1 MKRDELINLSISM
14 NEDAS
19 SGLISKDASFCTKEQ
34 EKIQELQRSLDQL
47 QQSEL
52 RFKQLFNQS
61 ADPILLLG
69 SQGFLDCNQSAL
81 ALFGYSYK
89 EQLCAIHPSQI
100 SPEFQA
106 DGQSSFDKANAMI
119 AIAQATGS
127 HQFEWLHQKLNGENF
142 WAEVTL
148 TLIPYDGE
156 QILHSVVRDISTR
169 KQTLIELE
177 KFQTKLKFLMQG
189 TPMGVIELNLEFAI
203 VDWNP
208 AAEKIFGYTATE
220 MLHQPILRIVPEQ
233 YRHNVNDILQSLLD
247 RGVGSY
253 TIEENITKDGRLI
266 ISEWIDT
273 PLLDE
278 QGNTIGIY
286 SMVHDIT
293 DRKRHE
299 LAIKQKSQE
308 LEQAL
313 QTLQQAQLQII
324 QSEKMSALGNLV
336 AGVAHEINNPLG
348 FIDGNLSQSTLAI
361 KDILDCLQLYQKYF
375 PVPGAEIT
383 AKIEEVELD
392 YLLEDIPKML
402 ESMQMGCDRI
412 KAISASLRVFSRA
425 DQEIKVPGDIHAG
438 IDSTLMI
445 LQHRLKAG
453 NNRPAIQVVRNYG
466 AIPSITCFLGQ
477 LNQVFMNIFANA
489 IDSFDMASKSITLR
503 QLAVNPQQITITTEL
518 ISAQGLVVIKIKDNG
533 DGMPE
538 SVKTRIF
545 DHLFTTKDVGVGT
558 GLGLAIA
565 WQIIVDKHQGTLE
578 VNSTPGQGAEF
589 VITLPVERVES
600 T

>member
-1 MKRDELINLSISM
+1 M

-19 SGLISKDASFCTKEQ
+19 TRFISRDVSFYTKEQ

-61 ADPILLLG
+61 ADAILLLG

-81 ALFGYSYK
+81 DLFGYSYT

-100 SPEFQA
+100 SPEVQA

-119 AIAQATGS
+119 AIAQSRGS
-127 HQFEWLHQKLNGENF
+127 HQFEWLHRKFNGENF

-156 QILHSVVRDISTR
+156 QILHSVVRDISAR

-177 KFQTKLKFLMQG
+177 KFQTKLTFLMQS
-189 TPMGVIELNLEFAI
+189 TPLGVIELNPEFAI

-208 AAEKIFGYTATE
+208 AAEKIFGYSARE
-220 MLHQPILRIVPEQ
+220 MLYQSISRIVPEQ
-233 YRHNVNDILQSLLD
+233 HRHKVNDILQSLLD

-253 TIEENITKDGRLI
+253 SIEENITKDGRLI

-293 DRKRHE
+293 DRKRNE

-313 QTLQQAQLQII
+313 QTVQQAQLQII

-336 AGVAHEINNPLG
+336 TGVAHEINNPLG
-348 FIDGNLSQSTLAI
+348 FIDGNLSQSTIAL
-361 KDILDCLQLYQKYF
+361 KDVLDCLQLYQKHF
-375 PVPGAEIT
+375 PQPGAEIT
-383 AKIEEVELD
+383 AKIEEVELE
-392 YLLEDIPKML
+392 YLVEDIPKML
-402 ESMQMGCDRI
+402 ESMQIGCDRI

-425 DQEIKVPGDIHAG
+425 DQEVKVPADIHAG

-453 NNRPAIQVVRNYG
+453 NNRPAIQVIRKY
-466 AIPSITCFLGQ
+466 AEIPPVTCFLGQ

-489 IDSFDMASKSITLR
+489 IDVFDTAAAHSTFKELEI
-503 QLAVNPQQITITTEL
+503 NPQQIIITTEL
-518 ISAQGLVVIKIKDNG
+518 MLAQKLVIIKIKDNG
-533 DGMPE
+533 PGMSE
-538 SVKTRIF
+538 EVKTRIF
-545 DHLFTTKDVGVGT
+545 DHLFTTKGVGVGT

-565 WQIIVDKHQGTLE
+565 WQIIVDKHQGTLD
-578 VNSTPGQGAEF
+578 VISTPSQGAEF
-589 VITLPVERVES
+589 VITLPLTSISEP
-600 T
+600 TN

>member
-1 MKRDELINLSISM
+1 MSGINLKKLLTRKEVASTIREFIDESSIVITDVFG
-14 NEDAS
+14 NLILGEIRDAS
-19 SGLISKDASFCTKEQ
+19 AERFPLKIAEEVLVGWIIGDKQVKAFIPIITYILNQEIEKKTLAQEVLSKYQEINLFYRLSERITSVLELEIIVKVVIEEARKLIKTSSGSIMLLNRTTGVLEVASAFGGEACSIPVMPGRGIAGDIFSTGIAE
-34 EKIQELQRSLDQL
+34 IVNDVLSDNRFIPT
-47 QQSEL
+47 QSPIASIICAPL
-52 RFKQLFNQS
+52 KTRDKVIGIIIFSNQDPVIYTAADLKLF
-61 ADPILLLG
+61 
-69 SQGFLDCNQSAL
+69 SAL
-81 ALFGYSYK
+81 AG
-89 EQLCAIHPSQI
+89 
-100 SPEFQA
+100 
-106 DGQSSFDKANAMI
+106 
-119 AIAQATGS
+119 QAT
-127 HQFEWLHQKLNGENF
+127 KAIENSILY
-142 WAEVTL
+142 AEKEE
-148 TLIPYDGE
+148 YA
-156 QILHSVVRDISTR
+156 
-169 KQTLIELE
+169 QTLEQKITDI
-177 KFQTKLKFLMQG
+177 KFS
-189 TPMGVIELNLEFAI
+189 EFA
-203 VDWNP
+203 V
-208 AAEKIFGYTATE
+208 
-220 MLHQPILRIVPEQ
+220 
-233 YRHNVNDILQSLLD
+233 
-247 RGVGSY
+247 
-253 TIEENITKDGRLI
+253 
-266 ISEWIDT
+266 
-273 PLLDE
+273 
-278 QGNTIGIY
+278 
-286 SMVHDIT
+286 
-293 DRKRHE
+293 
-299 LAIKQKSQE
+299 KQKSQE
-308 LEQAL
+308 LEKAL
-313 QTLQQAQLQII
+313 QNLRQAQLQIV

-336 AGVAHEINNPLG
+336 AGVAHEINNPIG
-348 FIDGNLSQSTLAI
+348 FIDGNLSQSNIAI
-361 KDILDCLQLYQKYF
+361 QDVLECLQLYQKHF

-392 YLLEDIPKML
+392 YLVSDIPKML

-412 KAISASLRVFSRA
+412 KAISTSLRVFSRA

-518 ISAQGLVVIKIKDNG
+518 ISAQELVVIKIKDNG

>member
-1 MKRDELINLSISM
+1 M

-19 SGLISKDASFCTKEQ
+19 SRLISKDVSFYTKEQ

-81 ALFGYSYK
+81 ALFGYSYT

-100 SPEFQA
+100 SPEVQA

-119 AIAQATGS
+119 AIAQSTGS
-127 HQFEWLHQKLNGENF
+127 HQFEWLHQKFNGENF

-177 KFQTKLKFLMQG
+177 KFQTKLKFLMQS
-189 TPMGVIELNLEFAI
+189 TPMGVIELNPEFAI

-208 AAEKIFGYTATE
+208 AAEKIFGYSARE
-220 MLHQPILRIVPEQ
+220 ILHQPISIIVPEQ
-233 YRHNVNDILQSLLD
+233 YRHEVTDILQSLVD

-253 TIEENITKDGRLI
+253 SVEENVTKDGRLI

-293 DRKRHE
+293 DRKRNE

-348 FIDGNLSQSTLAI
+348 FIDGNLSQSTIAL
-361 KDILDCLQLYQKYF
+361 KDVLDCLQLYQKHF
-375 PVPGAEIT
+375 PQPGAEIT
-383 AKIEEVELD
+383 AKIEEVELE
-392 YLLEDIPKML
+392 YLVEDIPKML

-425 DQEIKVPGDIHAG
+425 DQEVKVPADLHAG

-453 NNRPAIQVVRNYG
+453 NNRPAIEIIRKY
-466 AIPSITCFLGQ
+466 AEIPPVTCFLGQ

-489 IDSFDMASKSITLR
+489 IDVFDT
-503 QLAVNPQQITITTEL
+503 AVAHSTFKELEINPQQIIITTEL
-518 ISAQGLVVIKIKDNG
+518 MLAQEVVIIKIKDNG
-533 DGMPE
+533 QGMPE
-538 SVKTRIF
+538 EVRTRIF

-565 WQIIVDKHQGTLE
+565 WQIIVDKHQGTLD
-578 VNSTPGQGAEF
+578 VISTPGQGAEF
-589 VITLPVERVES
+589 VLTLPIDGISEP
-600 T
+600 TN

>member
-1 MKRDELINLSISM
+1 M

-19 SGLISKDASFCTKEQ
+19 SRFISKDVSFYTKEQ

-89 EQLCAIHPSQI
+89 EQLCATHPSQI
-100 SPEFQA
+100 SPEVQA

-127 HQFEWLHQKLNGENF
+127 HQFEWLHQKFNGEKF

-177 KFQTKLKFLMQG
+177 KFQTKLKFLMQS
-189 TPMGVIELNLEFAI
+189 TPMGVVELNPEFAI
-203 VDWNP
+203 VDWNS
-208 AAEKIFGYTATE
+208 AAEKIFGYSAKE
-220 MLHQPILRIVPEQ
+220 ILHQPISIIVPEH
-233 YRHNVNDILQSLLD
+233 YRHKVTDILQSLVD
-247 RGVGSY
+247 RGVSSY
-253 TIEENITKDGRLI
+253 SIEENVTKDGRLI

-293 DRKRHE
+293 DRKRNE

-348 FIDGNLSQSTLAI
+348 FIDGNLSQSNLAI

-383 AKIEEVELD
+383 AKIEEVELE
-392 YLLEDIPKML
+392 YLVEDIPKML

-425 DQEIKVPGDIHAG
+425 DQEVKVPADLHAG

-453 NNRPAIQVVRNYG
+453 HNRPAIKIIRKY
-466 AIPSITCFLGQ
+466 AEIPPVTCFLGQ

-489 IDSFDMASKSITLR
+489 IDVFDT
-503 QLAVNPQQITITTEL
+503 AVAHSTFKELEINPQQIIITTEL
-518 ISAQGLVVIKIKDNG
+518 MLAQKLVIIKIKDNG
-533 DGMPE
+533 QGMSE
-538 SVKTRIF
+538 EVRTRIF

-565 WQIIVDKHQGTLE
+565 WQIIVDKHQGTLD
-578 VNSTPGQGAEF
+578 VISAPGQGAEF
-589 VITLPVERVES
+589 VITLPVTGISEP
-600 T
+600 TN